1 MQQAQHYFDGLGRD
15 EDPDGRSRKH
25 LRIALRRLN
34 PVQEYIRLQR
44 HGQSII
50 HIIVNTQARKNE
62 AVRLGDAAMAAELTA
77 ALERLNDR
85 DDEIWAQ
92 LQRIKPAAFSY
103 GLRHPAAADHDT
115 MEDMYESL
123 VGQAAPLLSEEV
135 RGSEYYRQRN
145 FPPGFGNEALLPAR
159 ADDLMYRV
167 TRNRGIV
174 DDDSDTTQ
182 EYPD

>member
-25 LRIALRRLN
+25 LRIAMRRLN
-34 PVQEYIRLQR
+34 PVQEYTRLQR
-44 HGQSII
+44 HGQALI
-50 HIIVNTQARKNE
+50 HIIVNTQARKND
-62 AVRLGDAAMAAELTA
+62 AVRAGDAAMVAELTA
-77 ALERLNDR
+77 ALQRLNDR
-85 DDEIWAQ
+85 EDEIWDE

-135 RGSEYYRQRN
+135 RGTEYYRQQN
-145 FPPGFGNEALLPAR
+145 FYPGFHNEALFPAGE
-159 ADDLMYRV
+159 DDLMYRV

-182 EYPD
+182 ESSD